1 MKEIWKDIE
10 SYEGLY
16 QVSSLGRV
24 KSLKYNK
31 QRILKTPSDAYGY
44 SVCNLS
50 LNGKQ
55 KIFKVHKLVAI
66 AFLNHTPNGHNMVVD
81 HINNLKIDNRLEN
94 LQLTSQR
101 ENTSKDKKKGSS
113 KYVGVYWKCSLF
125 SYSFFY
131 VGTLRVIILK
141 ASTHGFLQNDKNKQ
155 APTATGVCPAYAP

>member
-1 MKEIWKDIE
+1 MKEIWKNIE

-16 QVSSLGRV
+16 QVSNLGRV

-94 LQLTSQR
+94 LQLISQR
-101 ENTSKDKKKGSS
+101 QNTSKDRKGCSS
-113 KYVGVYWKCSLF
+113 KYVGVYWKKRANKWCAHIMIDGKQKHLGYFTNEIKAAETYKNALKSL
-125 SYSFFY
+125 
-131 VGTLRVIILK
+131 
-141 ASTHGFLQNDKNKQ
+141 
-155 APTATGVCPAYAP
+155 

>member
-1 MKEIWKDIE
+1 MKEIWKNIE

-16 QVSSLGRV
+16 QVSNLGRV

-50 LNGKQ
+50 SKGKQ
-55 KIFKVHKLVAI
+55 KIFKVHKLVAM
-66 AFLNHTPNGHNMVVD
+66 AFLNHTPNGHNTVVD

-94 LQLTSQR
+94 LQITSQR

-113 KYVGVYWKCSLF
+113 KYVGVYWKKNCNKWVSKIWINGKSKHLGRFTDEMEAAKSYQNALKSL
-125 SYSFFY
+125 S
-131 VGTLRVIILK
+131 
-141 ASTHGFLQNDKNKQ
+141 
-155 APTATGVCPAYAP
+155 